1 MNPKMFALLLLI
13 PVAVFATDKLT
24 SPAADGGGKEKRKT
38 EATETVAQTEE
49 VILSS
54 EAKQVAVQSETQNVV
69 AGSEEQS
76 AQTASEPVQQSV
88 SSKVSDEKSAA
99 IASIRKLIAENR
111 DAEEY
116 DAHDYS
122 QRMYIYDDEEND
134 DLKNWLFKEVK
145 TRLEDSNPMSL
156 NLAEQFSRCPSGYHV
171 FVVTKDEQPTNEGW
185 IAEDS
190 GCWDR
195 PVTKFRYDF
204 AAKTVEADAGE
215 LGYLPI
221 DKFLRLLKAAKV

>member
-1 MNPKMFALLLLI
+1 MQSQQHPVSVIICARDEDENLARNLPGHNRQYAYGLTMF
-13 PVAVFATDKLT
+13 
-24 SPAADGGGKEKRKT
+24 
-38 EATETVAQTEE
+38 
-49 VILSS
+49 
-54 EAKQVAVQSETQNVV
+54 
-69 AGSEEQS
+69 
-76 AQTASEPVQQSV
+76 
-88 SSKVSDEKSAA
+88 
-99 IASIRKLIAENR
+99 
-111 DAEEY
+111 
-116 DAHDYS
+116 
-122 QRMYIYDDEEND
+122 END

>member
-24 SPAADGGGKEKRKT
+24 SSAADGGGKEKRKT
-38 EATETVAQTEE
+38 EAPIAATNAEATVENEPTESA
-49 VILSS
+49 
-54 EAKQVAVQSETQNVV
+54 AETQT
-69 AGSEEQS
+69 AQS
-76 AQTASEPVQQSV
+76 KTDIVSQASN
-88 SSKVSDEKSAA
+88 SKITDEKSAA
-99 IASIRKLIAENR
+99 IASIRQMIEAHREAGDYDNADYEN
-111 DAEEY
+111 
-116 DAHDYS
+116 
-122 QRMYIYDDEEND
+122 RMYIYDDEEND
-134 DLKNWLFKEVK
+134 ELKNWLFKEVK

-215 LGYLPI
+215 LGFMPM
-221 DKFLRLLKAAKV
+221 DKFFKLLKAAKV